1 MSVVPMK
8 RISVA
13 AMKRD
18 RKAVLEYLQVL
29 GVVQISIREKED
41 DIFQKTDMSKTQQV
55 FLKNSEK
62 AEDALAVLKRYAPE
76 KTGLLSSFEGRKEL
90 TREEYDARAVKTVE
104 TIRVCTEI
112 LEEERQYADLVSRI
126 PKLEDQKTALAP
138 WLKFD
143 LPLELSETR
152 TTAIF
157 TGTLQGEYTL

>member
-90 TREEYDARAVKTVE
+90 TREEVTQL
-104 TIRVCTEI
+104 
-112 LEEERQYADLVSRI
+112 LEQ
-126 PKLEDQKTALAP
+126 
-138 WLKFD
+138 
-143 LPLELSETR
+143 
-152 TTAIF
+152 
-157 TGTLQGEYTL
+157 EY